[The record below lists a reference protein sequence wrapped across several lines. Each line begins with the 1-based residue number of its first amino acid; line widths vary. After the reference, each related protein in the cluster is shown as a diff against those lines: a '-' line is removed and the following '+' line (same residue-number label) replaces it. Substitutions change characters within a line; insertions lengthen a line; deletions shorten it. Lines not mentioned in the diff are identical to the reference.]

1 MLNIS
6 HQPCL
11 ICSSSDAFSFSPE
24 TGLFKCFACGVD
36 SGNKRSLCFDGQTL
50 EPFNKTLTYEEEGMS
65 LEPYIPDNYR
75 GITKDTMDKFGV
87 YFTAQDGK
95 ETVHY
100 TYPNGVKHREL
111 PKTIRNSGKMDR
123 FYGQDDYNSGSTIT
137 ITEGEED
144 RLSVIQM
151 MGDYPCVSVPG
162 ANPSKDF
169 WESARQYLQNF
180 EKIVLSVDPDEPGDK
195 LCDKFYRMFPGKVYR
210 VNHGKYKDANE
221 FLTKGATPEYKR
233 SWWNANKIKPNNI
246 LNSAEDYLSLY
257 DKTPSY
263 EYFETG
269 IPELDKKML
278 GIHKGALTLILAETG
293 IGKSLAPD
301 TPVLRYDGEVVRAD
315 GVRVGDRLMGPD
327 SKPRNVT
334 NVNLQEGPMYRVTPV
349 KGEPFECNADHIL
362 SLRHTSTGEI
372 KNVILTEYLEW
383 TKTEKHK
390 WKLWRTG
397 VDFDWVGPNHP
408 SLAYSVGAYLGDG
421 RAKWPELCMG
431 KLKEP
436 VFEYMIDTGNLKP
449 TRIKFERGAY
459 YIGFSKSS
467 LLWDYLSD
475 ATGQSE
481 DCLTERKMPSV
492 MKRGHRETRSAILA
506 GLLDTDGSLTDGG
519 AEITQKSEQ
528 LSDDICFVS
537 RSLGLAA
544 YKKSKWVNGQ
554 EYFRVTI
561 SGDMTGI
568 PCKRLKF
575 RSRKQVKNVLNTGF
589 TVESIGEGAYR
600 GIALDGD
607 HLFLLGDFTVTHNTE
622 VFRYLEWKCLQD
634 TDYTIATCHGE
645 ETQLRSLLGLVS
657 YDLQTNVTR
666 KDLIDRGNHE
676 QQVKESIKR
685 IGESE
690 RLYQFSIAVGDG
702 QDEID
707 DIVSQVRF
715 LKTAMGVDYIFME
728 PIQDFISAVSTSD
741 KESKLTDLV
750 NKLKRLAAEI
760 DVGIVIIAHANKD
773 GEAKYCASIVQ
784 SAAYEIRI
792 ERDYDSEDEM
802 ERNTTKFYVGRKNRT
817 GGGSGPAGSMY
828 FEIDS
833 YTLTPDLGPQ
843 EPVFDNTN
851 MSKAV
856 GF

>member
-162 ANPSKDF
+162 ATPSKDF

-221 FLTKGATPEYKR
+221 FLTKGATLEYKR

-293 IGKSLAPD
+293 IGK
-301 TPVLRYDGEVVRAD
+301 
-315 GVRVGDRLMGPD
+315 
-327 SKPRNVT
+327 
-334 NVNLQEGPMYRVTPV
+334 
-349 KGEPFECNADHIL
+349 
-362 SLRHTSTGEI
+362 
-372 KNVILTEYLEW
+372 
-383 TKTEKHK
+383 
-390 WKLWRTG
+390 
-397 VDFDWVGPNHP
+397 
-408 SLAYSVGAYLGDG
+408 
-421 RAKWPELCMG
+421 
-431 KLKEP
+431 
-436 VFEYMIDTGNLKP
+436 
-449 TRIKFERGAY
+449 
-459 YIGFSKSS
+459 
-467 LLWDYLSD
+467 
-475 ATGQSE
+475 
-481 DCLTERKMPSV
+481 
-492 MKRGHRETRSAILA
+492 
-506 GLLDTDGSLTDGG
+506 
-519 AEITQKSEQ
+519 
-528 LSDDICFVS
+528 
-537 RSLGLAA
+537 
-544 YKKSKWVNGQ
+544 
-554 EYFRVTI
+554 
-561 SGDMTGI
+561 
-568 PCKRLKF
+568 
-575 RSRKQVKNVLNTGF
+575 
-589 TVESIGEGAYR
+589 
-600 GIALDGD
+600 
-607 HLFLLGDFTVTHNTE
+607 TE

-760 DVGIVIIAHANKD
+760 DVGVVIIAHANKD

-828 FEIDS
+828 FDIDS